1 VLSSANNAVLLKT
14 VFSRLRHFFLGLF
27 LLAAIC
33 FVAKPLRAADAPSLD
48 DAIRQLAERIAA
60 IPNLK
65 GPIQLEVHDDVAFD
79 ESEGQTWK
87 ATLRR
92 QLDLRKLSI
101 TEEPEAPLL
110 RVGATETPT
119 QIVLAAELVFA
130 DHHDLRFVA
139 LKRALLPSE
148 TLLASPVRIEKQLLF
163 DSPERILD
171 AASAT
176 RGAADDLV
184 VLTYRNSELT
194 ALRLDPA
201 GSLKQAF
208 TLSAAGFKPSRDPR
222 AELTASETDGHLQF
236 PGKLCEFAWA
246 VPADVK
252 CRATTK
258 TSWRPL
264 PSLASPC
271 DYTTW
276 KLQSDGSDWTAGD
289 LLQVV
294 PETVSH
300 QGAAAPLLSDFPGPI
315 LSINSGQNP
324 HSVLVVVR
332 NLRTGNYEV
341 FKLTLACGN

>member
-14 VFSRLRHFFLGLF
+14 GFSRLRHFFFGLS
-27 LLAAIC
+27 LLAAIS
-33 FVAKPLRAADAPSLD
+33 FVAKPLDAADAPSLD

-65 GPIQLEVHDDVAFD
+65 GPIQLEVHDDAAFD

-101 TEEPEAPLL
+101 TEEPDAPLL

-119 QIVLAAELVFA
+119 QIVFAAELVFA
-130 DHHDLRFVA
+130 DHQELRFVV

-163 DSPERILD
+163 DSPERVLD
-171 AASAT
+171 AASVN
-176 RGAADDLV
+176 RGTADDLV

-194 ALRLDPA
+194 ALRLDPT

-222 AELTASETDGHLQF
+222 AELTASETDGRLQF
-236 PGKLCEFAWA
+236 LGKLCEFTWA
-246 VPADVK
+246 APAEVR
-252 CRATTK
+252 CRATAK

-271 DYTTW
+271 DSATW
-276 KLQSDGSDWTAGD
+276 KLQSDGSDWTASD

-300 QGAAAPLLSDFPGPI
+300 PGTAPLLSDFPGPI
-315 LSINSGQNP
+315 LSINGAQNP
-324 HSVLVVVR
+324 HSALVVVR

-341 FKLTLACGN
+341 YKLTLACGN

>member
-14 VFSRLRHFFLGLF
+14 GFSRLRHFFFGLS
-27 LLAAIC
+27 LLAAIS
-33 FVAKPLRAADAPSLD
+33 FVAKPLDAADAPSLD

-65 GPIQLEVHDDVAFD
+65 GPIQLEVHDDAAFD

-101 TEEPEAPLL
+101 TEEPDAPLL

-119 QIVLAAELVFA
+119 QIVFAAELVFV
-130 DHHDLRFVA
+130 DHHELRFVV

-148 TLLASPVRIEKQLLF
+148 TLLVSPVRIEKQLLF

-171 AASAT
+171 AASTT
-176 RGAADDLV
+176 RGTTDDLV
-184 VLTYRNSELT
+184 ILTYRNSELT
-194 ALRLDPA
+194 ALRLDPT

-222 AELTASETDGHLQF
+222 AEITTSETDGRLQF
-236 PGKLCEFAWA
+236 LGKLCEFTWTA
-246 VPADVK
+246 PADVK

-271 DYTTW
+271 DSATW
-276 KLQSDGSDWTAGD
+276 KLQADGSDWTASD
-289 LLQVV
+289 LLQLV

-300 QGAAAPLLSDFPGPI
+300 QGTAPLLSDFPGPI
-315 LSINSGQNP
+315 LSINGAQNP
-324 HSVLVVVR
+324 HSALVVVR

-341 FKLTLACGN
+341 YKLTLACGN

>member
-1 VLSSANNAVLLKT
+1 VLSSVDTAVLLKT
-14 VFSRLRHFFLGLF
+14 GFSCLRHLFFGLF
-27 LLAAIC
+27 LLAAIS
-33 FVAKPLRAADAPSLD
+33 FVAKPLHAADAPSLD

-65 GPIQLEVHDDVAFD
+65 GPIQLELHDDAAFD

-87 ATLRR
+87 TALRR
-92 QLDLRKLSI
+92 QLDLRKLSV
-101 TEEPEAPLL
+101 TEEPDAPLL

-119 QIVLAAELVFA
+119 QIVLAAELLFA
-130 DHHDLRFVA
+130 DHQELRIVA

-148 TLLASPVRIEKQLLF
+148 ALLASPVRIEKQLLF

-176 RGAADDLV
+176 RGTADDLV

-194 ALRLDPA
+194 ALRLAPT

-222 AELTASETDGHLQF
+222 AELAATEADGHLQL
-236 PGKLCEFAWA
+236 PGKLCEFTWA
-246 VPADVK
+246 APEDVK

-258 TSWRPL
+258 ISWRPL

-271 DYTTW
+271 DSTTW
-276 KLQSDGSDWTAGD
+276 KLQADASDWTAGD
-289 LLQVV
+289 LLQVI
-294 PETVSH
+294 PETASR
-300 QGAAAPLLSDFPGPI
+300 QGLAALLSDFPGPI
-315 LSINSGQNP
+315 LSINSTQNS
-324 HSVLVVVR
+324 HSALVVVR

-341 FKLTLACGN
+341 YKLTLACGN

>member
-14 VFSRLRHFFLGLF
+14 GFSRLRHFFFGLS
-27 LLAAIC
+27 LLAAIS
-33 FVAKPLRAADAPSLD
+33 FVAKPLDAADAPSLD

-65 GPIQLEVHDDVAFD
+65 GPIQLEVHDDAAFD

-101 TEEPEAPLL
+101 TEEPDAPLL

-119 QIVLAAELVFA
+119 QIVFAAELVFV
-130 DHHDLRFVA
+130 DHHELRFVV

-148 TLLASPVRIEKQLLF
+148 TLLVSPVRIEKQLLF

-171 AASAT
+171 AASTT
-176 RGAADDLV
+176 RGTTDDLV
-184 VLTYRNSELT
+184 ILTYRNSELT
-194 ALRLDPA
+194 ALRLDPT

-222 AELTASETDGHLQF
+222 AEITTRETDGRLQF
-236 PGKLCEFAWA
+236 LGKLCEFTWTA
-246 VPADVK
+246 PADVK

-271 DYTTW
+271 DSATW
-276 KLQSDGSDWTAGD
+276 KLQADGSDWTASD
-289 LLQVV
+289 LLQLV

-300 QGAAAPLLSDFPGPI
+300 QGTAPLLSDFPGPI
-315 LSINSGQNP
+315 LSINGAQNP
-324 HSVLVVVR
+324 HSALVVVR

-341 FKLTLACGN
+341 YKLTLACGN